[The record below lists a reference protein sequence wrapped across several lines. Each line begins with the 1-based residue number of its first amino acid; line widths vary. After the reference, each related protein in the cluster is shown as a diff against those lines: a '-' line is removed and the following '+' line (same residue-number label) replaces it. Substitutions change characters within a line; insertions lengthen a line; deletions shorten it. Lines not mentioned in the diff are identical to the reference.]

1 MIEQIVGDIEDEYDF
16 DETEDNILADRSGR
30 YRVKAITEIADFNNH
45 FGSNFSDEDFDTVG
59 GLVVGRFGRL
69 PKRGET
75 IVIEGFTFQVLR
87 SDSRKV
93 HSLLVEKPK
102 PREPE

>member
-1 MIEQIVGDIEDEYDF
+1 VIEQIVGDIEDEYDF

-30 YRVKAITEIADFNNH
+30 FRVKAVTEIGDFNER
-45 FGSNFSDEDFDTVG
+45 FGTNFSDEDYDTVG

-69 PKRGET
+69 PKRGES
-75 IVIEGFTFQVLR
+75 INIDGFNFQVLR
-87 SDSRKV
+87 ADSRKV

-102 PREPE
+102 EPQQ